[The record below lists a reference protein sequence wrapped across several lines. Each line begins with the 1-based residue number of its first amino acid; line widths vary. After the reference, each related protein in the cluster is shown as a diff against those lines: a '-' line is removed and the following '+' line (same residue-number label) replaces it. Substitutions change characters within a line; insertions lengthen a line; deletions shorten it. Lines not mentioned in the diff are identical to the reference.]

1 MDKAGI
7 GEMLKK
13 LVMADGPS
21 GAEERVAEVA
31 RALAAGYISEAQA
44 DALGNLIAVRRGAAQ
59 PPPGRIMLA
68 AHMDEIGLIVTKVD
82 GAFLH
87 VGRIGGVDPRSLLG
101 QEVTVYPTGPGADA
115 YPDGLPGYIGS
126 RPPHV
131 LSPAERDKV
140 IPLRDLRVD
149 LGRPADFF
157 RDGIV
162 RVGDRVALRGPYT
175 ELMAGRVATKA
186 LDNRASVAAM
196 LGTLGYLAGMHHSWD
211 VIAVATTQEEIGLRG
226 ARASAF
232 GVAPDLAVAI
242 DVTFGETPGENSDE
256 TVPMDKGPAIAWGPN
271 LHPGIVKRL
280 REVADAL
287 EIPYVNEPQPGGTG
301 TDAWAVQVTRE
312 GIPTG
317 LVSIPIRYM
326 HSTVETVAL
335 ADIDRTARLLAAFIS
350 RLDGETMAE
359 LAKEL
364 D

>member
-13 LVMADGPS
+13 LVAVDGPS
-21 GAEERVAEVA
+21 GVEGRVAEMA
-31 RALAAGYISEAQA
+31 RSLAADYISEARV
-44 DALGNLIAVRRGAAQ
+44 DALGNLIAVRRGAAGQ
-59 PPPGRIMLA
+59 PPGRIMLA

-82 GAFLH
+82 SAFLH
-87 VGRIGGVDPRSLLG
+87 VGRVGGVDPRSLLG
-101 QEVTVYPTGPGADA
+101 QEVTIYPTGPGAEA
-115 YPDGLPGYIGS
+115 YPDGLAGYIGS

-131 LSPAERDKV
+131 LSPDERGKV

-157 RDGIV
+157 RAGIV

-196 LGTLGYLAGMHHSWD
+196 LGALGYLAGMQHSWD

-226 ARASAF
+226 ARAGAF
-232 GVAPDLAVAI
+232 GVAPDLAVVI
-242 DVTFGETPGENSDE
+242 DVTFGETPGENSGE
-256 TVPMDKGPAIAWGPN
+256 TVPMDKGPTIGWGPN

-280 REVADAL
+280 RSVADAL
-287 EIPYVNEPQPGGTG
+287 EIPYINEPQPGATG

-317 LVSIPIRYM
+317 LLGIPIRYM

-350 RLDGETMAE
+350 RLDGETLAE